1 MNIILILL
9 IVVLLLILIYLNWI
23 IVENFEDGT
32 TKINPVIELAKEI
45 TKLDV
50 TKKEN
55 ESIKLDTAK
64 LKSKINELERQITTL
79 DSTIKEKTN
88 VKLNLEN
95 EIAEID
101 KRKALTAAVASAVKT
116 SIDKTIQKEE
126 ELKKKEQDLNK
137 KEVEAKELTK
147 IKDNQQL
154 TSILQS
160 LEEVKKKTDDINKE
174 LNKDK
179 EFCDNTKEI
188 PKPIFKTY
196 NKNEKDLSYAWCMCN
211 DENKKLKDCDNYLTC
226 KDNYDKNKDIKKLDG
241 GELEKYFNCLSIY
254 PEFPKYLTN

>member
-23 IVENFEDGT
+23 TIEKFEDGT

-64 LKSKINELERQITTL
+64 LKSKINEFERQITNL

-101 KRKALTAAVASAVKT
+101 KRKALTAAVATIVKT

-126 ELKKKEQDLNK
+126 ELKKKEEDLNK
-137 KEVEAKELTK
+137 KEDDAKELTK

-154 TSILQS
+154 TSILKS
-160 LEEVKKKTDDINKE
+160 LEEVKKE

-196 NKNEKDLSYAWCMCN
+196 GKNEKDLSYAWCMCN
-211 DENKKLKDCDNYLTC
+211 DENKKLKDCNNYLTC

-241 GELEKYFNCLSIY
+241 NELEKYFNCLSIY